1 MTFLPWL
8 PPALAATST
17 ARLEQ
22 ANKSV
27 TACGDWGEADVSKT
41 PASIEELQAHHCST
55 TTNTLP
61 SMTFLY
67 LICSHPTS
75 TPATSPSAT
84 SLLLA
89 VVHPSIG
96 CWCQGCLLFLCVPPS
111 LRRVKYLNI
120 VRLGVAFRVRYLLVG
135 GSYWY
140 VNVVVHNKQQ
150 PPLLVVVAL
159 VVVVGSRCRRSSWC
173 LHTMS
178 CGCYHC
184 FSAR

>member
-84 SLLLA
+84 SLLLV
-89 VVHPSIG
+89 VVHPSIH
-96 CWCQGCLLFLCVPPS
+96 
-111 LRRVKYLNI
+111 R
-120 VRLGVAFRVRYLLVG
+120 LLVSG
-135 GSYWY
+135 LP
-140 VNVVVHNKQQ
+140 VV
-150 PPLLVVVAL
+150 PLCTTVTA
-159 VVVVGSRCRRSSWC
+159 SSQISEHC
-173 LHTMS
+173 AF
-178 CGCYHC
+178 GCC
-184 FSAR
+184 FSC